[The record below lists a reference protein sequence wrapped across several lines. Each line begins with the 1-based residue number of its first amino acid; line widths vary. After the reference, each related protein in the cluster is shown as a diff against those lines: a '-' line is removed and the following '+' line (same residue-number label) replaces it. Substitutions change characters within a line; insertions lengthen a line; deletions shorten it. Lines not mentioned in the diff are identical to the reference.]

1 MAYRYRTKDVDGD
14 IAIITFDFDKEN
26 GRLVMEPEPKQ
37 LIAARQY
44 SLPSLDSVRKSLK
57 ALRDDEDENTSI
69 ELLDENRR
77 TLLIMLTGGWCDT
90 AHKVS
95 QAEDIC
101 EISLKI
107 AYTAVGLQV
116 LAENDGDIPGDIAP
130 DIRRDNMSFLWDT
143 FVYVH
148 EQGLSFEADASHRE
162 EIEKF
167 VRDKTGRDDFE
178 VIDAM
183 PKSMG
188 YWALPVKIY
197 DDQDFI
203 VVRVPY
209 EVMEDLYKDWKAS
222 NQVARYDGS
231 KLAEELPINITEE
244 IKEIFNRFNKN
255 SD

>member
-1 MAYRYRTKDVDGD
+1 MAYRYRTKDADGD

-44 SLPSLDSVRKSLK
+44 TIPSFDDIRKALE
-57 ALRDDEDENTSI
+57 ALRDDGMDANMEF
-69 ELLDENRR
+69 LDGDRR

-101 EISLKI
+101 ATSLKV
-107 AYTAVGLQV
+107 AYTAAGLRAI
-116 LAENDGDIPGDIAP
+116 AESDEDAPDDIAP

-167 VRDKTGRDDFE
+167 IRDETGRDDFE
-178 VIDAM
+178 VVDAM
-183 PKSMG
+183 PKSLG

-209 EVMEDLYKDWKAS
+209 EVMEDLYEDWKSS

-231 KLAEELPINITEE
+231 KLSEELPINITEE
-244 IKEIFNRFNKN
+244 IKQIFNKFNGN